1 MRSRADY
8 AKSATDFNPFQMILW
23 EQLATVLTKFDGAQ
37 MTPSRNIDR
46 LLEIMA
52 ALRNPETGCP
62 WDVEQNFRSI
72 MPYTLE
78 EAYEVLDAIERDDM
92 DDLREELGDLL
103 LQVVFHAR
111 MAEEQGSFDFGNVVE
126 AITHKMIRRHPH
138 VFGDAEA
145 RSAGMAKG
153 SWNRIKAEEK
163 AERAERRAN
172 LGLDTSESNGFLDDI
187 PNAFPAL
194 VRALKLQQKAAKV
207 GFDWSEAAPILDKI
221 SEETAELKEA
231 MAAQDKAN
239 IAEEYGDLLFAMV
252 NLGRHLEID
261 AETALISANEKFKRR
276 FHFIE
281 KTLDEAGNSLDSA
294 SLEEMEDIW
303 TEAKKKGL

>member
-1 MRSRADY
+1 
-8 AKSATDFNPFQMILW
+8 
-23 EQLATVLTKFDGAQ
+23 

-52 ALRNPETGCP
+52 ALRDPKTGCP
-62 WDVEQNFRSI
+62 WDVEQSFRSI

-138 VFGDAEA
+138 VFGDEEA

-163 AERAERRAN
+163 AERAERRAS
-172 LGLDTSESNGFLDDI
+172 LGLDTHENNGFLDDI
-187 PNAFPAL
+187 PTNFPAL

-231 MAAQDKAN
+231 MAAQDKAH

-252 NLGRHLEID
+252 NLGRHLDID
-261 AETALISANEKFKRR
+261 AETALIAANDKFKRR
-276 FHFIE
+276 FHFVE
-281 KTLDEAGNSLDSA
+281 KTLDEAGNNLDSA
-294 SLEEMEDIW
+294 SLEEMEEIW